1 MFPRAR
7 VEISAGLSW
16 IFAWFLL
23 PGIKRAIYYRGSIFF
38 LPATRAL
45 HIFASRRG
53 CSVNCSRNGVSTRL
67 APGARESLR
76 VGGGISLTAL
86 PVRGLKVLL
95 GLQIRSGSGKQENRG
110 VRR

>member
-38 LPATRAL
+38 CLPL
-45 HIFASRRG
+45 GLYIF
-53 CSVNCSRNGVSTRL
+53 
-67 APGARESLR
+67 
-76 VGGGISLTAL
+76 L
-86 PVRGLKVLL
+86 PVGAGVVLIVVAMAFQRAW
-95 GLQIRSGSGKQENRG
+95 LQEHGNPYGWGEELASQRYP
-110 VRR
+110 